1 MPVPIPLESVRRL
14 FERPL
19 LELVHEAATVHR
31 EHHDPRQ
38 IQRCTLL
45 SIKTGVCS
53 EDCAYCPQSA
63 RYSTHVEPERLLS
76 PAEVVEE
83 AQAAAAAGASRFCM
97 GAAWR
102 EVKEGDSFETVLEM
116 VRGVAATGMEA
127 CVTLGMLTAG
137 QAGRLKEAGLTSYN
151 HNLDTSERF
160 YPEIITTRTY
170 EERLATL
177 RHVRE
182 AGLSVCCGGIL
193 GMGETVDDRIE
204 LLCTLANF
212 DPQPESVPINVL
224 VHIEGT
230 PLADQPPVDPFD
242 VVRSIAAARILM
254 PRSRVRLAAG
264 RLTLSD
270 EAQALCFLAGANSI
284 FFGER
289 LLTTPNPEI
298 DRDLGLLSRL
308 GLDLDPQEDR
318 EPARA

>member
-1 MPVPIPLESVRRL
+1 MPEPIPLDSVRRL

-19 LELVHEAATVHR
+19 LDLVHEAARVHR
-31 EHHDPRQ
+31 ERHDPRK

-63 RYSTHVEPERLLS
+63 RYETEVEPERLLS
-76 PAEVVEE
+76 PAEVISE

-102 EVKEGDSFETVLEM
+102 EVREGESFESVLAM

-127 CVTLGMLTAG
+127 CVTLGMLTAE
-137 QAGRLKEAGLTSYN
+137 QAVRLKEAGLTSYN

-160 YPEIITTRTY
+160 YPEIVTTRTY
-170 EERLATL
+170 EERLTTL
-177 RHVRE
+177 RHVQE

-193 GMGETVDDRIE
+193 GMGEAVEDRVA

-224 VHIEGT
+224 VRIEGT
-230 PLADQPPVDPFD
+230 PLEDQPPVDPFE
-242 VVRSIAAARILM
+242 VVRAIAAARILM
-254 PRSRVRLAAG
+254 PMSRVRLAAG

-289 LLTTPNPEI
+289 LLTTPNPQI
-298 DRDLGLLSRL
+298 DLDLGLLRRL
-308 GLDLDPQEDR
+308 GLDLQEDR
-318 EPARA
+318 EPART

>member
-1 MPVPIPLESVRRL
+1 MPLPISLESVRRL

-31 EHHDPRQ
+31 EHHDPRK

-53 EDCAYCPQSA
+53 EDCAYCAQSA
-63 RYSTHVEPERLLS
+63 RYDTHVEPERLLS

-102 EVKEGDSFETVLEM
+102 EVKDGDSFETVLEM

-127 CVTLGMLTAG
+127 CVTLGMLTAE
-137 QAGRLKEAGLTSYN
+137 QARRLKEAGLTSYN

-160 YPEIITTRTY
+160 YPEIITTHTY
-170 EERLATL
+170 EGRLTTL
-177 RHVRE
+177 RHVQE

-193 GMGETVDDRIE
+193 GMGETVDDRID

-224 VHIEGT
+224 VRIEGT
-230 PLADQPPVDPFD
+230 PLVDQPPVDPFD
-242 VVRSIAAARILM
+242 VVRTIAAARILM
-254 PRSRVRLAAG
+254 PQSGVRLAAG

-289 LLTTPNPEI
+289 LLTTPNPQI

-308 GLDLDPQEDR
+308 GLDLQEDR

>member
-19 LELVHEAATVHR
+19 LELVYEAATVHR
-31 EHHDPRQ
+31 EHHDPRK

-63 RYSTHVEPERLLS
+63 RYDTHVEPERLLS

-127 CVTLGMLTAG
+127 CVTLGMLTAE
-137 QAGRLKEAGLTSYN
+137 QARRLKAAGLTSYN

-170 EERLATL
+170 EERLTTL
-177 RHVRE
+177 RHVQE

-193 GMGETVDDRIE
+193 GMGETVDDRID

-224 VHIEGT
+224 VRIEGT
-230 PLADQPPVDPFD
+230 PLVDQPPVDPFD
-242 VVRSIAAARILM
+242 VVRAIAAARILM
-254 PRSRVRLAAG
+254 PQSRVRLAAG

-289 LLTTPNPEI
+289 LLTTPNPQI

-308 GLDLDPQEDR
+308 DLDLQEDR
-318 EPARA
+318 EPA

>member
-1 MPVPIPLESVRRL
+1 MPVPIPRESVRRL

-31 EHHDPRQ
+31 KWHDPRK

-45 SIKTGVCS
+45 SVKTGVCA

-63 RYSTHVEPERLLS
+63 RYDTHVEPERLLS
-76 PAEVVEE
+76 PAEVVAE
-83 AQAAAAAGASRFCM
+83 AKAAAAAGASRFCM

-102 EVKEGDSFETVLEM
+102 EVRDGDSFEAVLEM
-116 VRGVAATGMEA
+116 VRGVASTGMEA
-127 CVTLGMLTAG
+127 CVTLGMLTAE
-137 QAGRLKEAGLTSYN
+137 QARRLKEAGLTSYN
-151 HNLDTSERF
+151 HNHDTSERF
-160 YPEIITTRTY
+160 YPEIVTTRTY
-170 EERLATL
+170 AERLETL
-177 RHVRE
+177 RHVQE

-193 GMGETVDDRIE
+193 GMGETVDDRVE
-204 LLCTLANF
+204 LLSTLANF
-212 DPQPESVPINVL
+212 DPQPESVPVNVL
-224 VHIEGT
+224 VPIEGT
-230 PLADQPPVDPFD
+230 PLQDQPPVDPLD
-242 VVRSIAAARILM
+242 VVRTIAAARILM

-289 LLTTPNPEI
+289 LLTTPNPGI

-308 GLDLDPQEDR
+308 GLDLDAQEDR

>member
-1 MPVPIPLESVRRL
+1 MPAPIATASVRRL

-19 LELVHEAATVHR
+19 LELVHEAATAHR
-31 EHHDPRQ
+31 KWHDPRK

-45 SIKTGVCS
+45 SVKTGVCA

-63 RYSTHVEPERLLS
+63 RYDTHVEPERLLS

-83 AQAAAAAGASRFCM
+83 AKAAAAAGASRFCM

-102 EVKEGDSFETVLEM
+102 EVKDGDSFETVLEM

-127 CVTLGMLTAG
+127 CVTLGMLTAE
-137 QAGRLKEAGLTSYN
+137 QAKRLKEAGLTSYN

-160 YPEIITTRTY
+160 YPTIITTRTY
-170 EERLATL
+170 AERLATL
-177 RHVRE
+177 RHVQE

-193 GMGETVDDRIE
+193 GMGETVDDRID
-204 LLCTLANF
+204 LLTTLANF
-212 DPQPESVPINVL
+212 DPQPESVPVNVL
-224 VHIEGT
+224 VPIEGT
-230 PLADQPPVDPFD
+230 PLAGQPPVDPFEI
-242 VVRSIAAARILM
+242 VRTIAAARILM
-254 PRSRVRLAAG
+254 PKSRVRLAAG

-298 DRDLGLLSRL
+298 ERDLGLLSRL
-308 GLDLDPQEDR
+308 GLDLDAQEDR

>member
-1 MPVPIPLESVRRL
+1 MPEPIPIESVRRL
-14 FERPL
+14 FDRPL
-19 LELVHEAATVHR
+19 LDLVHEAARVHR
-31 EHHDPRQ
+31 EHNDPRRL
-38 IQRCTLL
+38 QRCTLL
-45 SIKTGVCS
+45 SIKTGVCA

-63 RYSTHVEPERLLS
+63 RYDTEVEPERLLS
-76 PAEVVEE
+76 PAEVVSE

-102 EVKEGDSFETVLEM
+102 EVREGDSFDAVLEM

-127 CVTLGMLTAG
+127 CVTLGMLTAE
-137 QAGRLKEAGLTSYN
+137 QAVRLKEAGLTSYN

-170 EERLATL
+170 EERLTTL
-177 RHVRE
+177 RHVQE

-193 GMGETVDDRIE
+193 GMGEAVEDRVA

-224 VHIEGT
+224 VPIEGT
-230 PLADQPPVDPFD
+230 PLQDRPPVDPFD
-242 VVRSIAAARILM
+242 VVRTVAAARILM
-254 PRSRVRLAAG
+254 PKSRVRLAAG
-264 RLTLSD
+264 RLSLSD

-289 LLTTPNPEI
+289 LLTAPNPQI
-298 DRDLGLLSRL
+298 DRDLGLLRRL
-308 GLDLDPQEDR
+308 GLDLQEDR

>member
-1 MPVPIPLESVRRL
+1 MSAPIPRESVRRL

-31 EHHDPRQ
+31 EHNDPRK

-45 SIKTGVCS
+45 SIRTGVCP

-63 RYSTHVEPERLLS
+63 RYDTHVEPERLLS
-76 PAEVVEE
+76 PTEVVEE

-102 EVKEGDSFETVLEM
+102 EVKDGDAFETVLEM

-127 CVTLGMLTAG
+127 CVTLGMLTAE
-137 QAGRLKEAGLTSYN
+137 QARRLKEAGLTSYN

-170 EERLATL
+170 EERLTTL
-177 RHVRE
+177 RHVQE

-193 GMGETVDDRIE
+193 GMGEAVDDRID

-224 VHIEGT
+224 VPVEGT
-230 PLADQPPVDPFD
+230 PLADQPPVDPLD
-242 VVRSIAAARILM
+242 VVRTIAAARILM
-254 PRSRVRLAAG
+254 PESRVRLAAG

-289 LLTTPNPEI
+289 LLTTPNAEI
-298 DRDLGLLSRL
+298 DRDLGLLGRL
-308 GLDLDPQEDR
+308 GLDLQGDR